1 MIPSTSQNPTNGFQ
15 YSVPAVDARSRRPGR
30 TNRTQLKLFQAALEI
45 MSEKGPSST
54 TVEEVA
60 LRAGVS
66 KGTVYYNFGSKKT
79 MVEQLLQYGAMLLK
93 DEITLGA
100 QKSDPREAMRGGIR
114 AAFEYLEQ
122 HPGFARLWIA
132 EVWRGRESWSDTMIQ
147 IRAELINELERMV
160 HRISTRY
167 TVDTAQDPEAIAV
180 AIFGATFMLS
190 MDHEIHNATRTAQD
204 ATRAV
209 MLTVDAYISH

>member
-1 MIPSTSQNPTNGFQ
+1 MNSSTSQVPSAGFS
-15 YSVPAVDARSRRPGR
+15 YPVPVVDATTRRPGR

-60 LRAGVS
+60 FKAGVS

-79 MVEQLLQYGAMLLK
+79 MVEQLLQYGANLLK
-93 DEITLGA
+93 EEILLGA
-100 QKSDPREAMRGGIR
+100 QKNEPREALRG
-114 AAFEYLEQ
+114 AVKSAFLYLEE
-122 HPGFARLWIA
+122 HPGFARLWIS
-132 EVWRGRESWSDTMIQ
+132 EVWKGKLSWSETMIQ
-147 IRAELINELERMV
+147 IRAELMSVLEDLVR
-160 HRISTRY
+160 RISTHY
-167 TVDTAQDPEAIAV
+167 TVDKAQDPEAIAV
-180 AIFGATFMLS
+180 AIFGSTFMLS
-190 MDHEIHNATRTAQD
+190 MDHEIHNARRTAED